1 MIVESKVKQSSLSLA
16 VADPVLVRP
25 PMLFL
30 KRLSTSF
37 VLFLVLSMALSIG
50 TLAIVGGVL
59 FQ

>member
-1 MIVESKVKQSSLSLA
+1 MIVESKVKQSSLSPA